1 MSDLQLALLMLGIVI
16 IAAVIFYN
24 WRQERNMRLEAE
36 ERFHPPA
43 HDVLMDDLD
52 DGPTLRTD
60 SLLEAVGR
68 DAFDDNADYAQAL
81 PPENHVPQT
90 VAYNSAAETQQY
102 ETSQSEAPRY
112 PQKIEPS
119 FSDDWMADDEAQ
131 APIVRKVAAEP
142 ATEEPAPEIAPT
154 TSAKPS
160 VGHNPVP
167 LSAPQREEQISLPEG
182 VNQQIDLIALL
193 YLSQPASGLTLRE
206 FLLSLADIDKPIY
219 AYGLDDDGTWQL
231 LTREQES
238 IQFTRAVCNVQ
249 LADRAGPIAKTTLSR
264 FQQAVDSMGAQ
275 LAAHIEW
282 LGSADPLR
290 YASELDQFCIEVDK
304 MVGFHLVQ
312 GESGPF
318 TGTKLRGLAE
328 AGGLVLHDDGSF
340 HHESEH
346 RQQTFSMVNQDNTP
360 FSVEMLRT
368 SVIRGVM
375 FQLDIPRVKN
385 CQEVFNHMVLMAR
398 QMESSLNA
406 RLVDDNQ
413 RPLGDTQIEK
423 IRQQLK
429 VIHAKMVTRGIV
441 PGSDNALRLFS

>member
-1 MSDLQLALLMLGIVI
+1 MSDLQLALLMLGIAI

-36 ERFHPPA
+36 ERFHAPGR
-43 HDVLMDDLD
+43 DVLMDDLD
-52 DGPTLRTD
+52 DGPVLRTD
-60 SLLEAVGR
+60 SLPQASER
-68 DAFDDNADYAQAL
+68 DPFEDNADYRQAL
-81 PPENHVPQT
+81 PEEDQGLQAAAYGEPPETP
-90 VAYNSAAETQQY
+90 QY
-102 ETSQSEAPRY
+102 ETTQYEAPPY
-112 PQKIEPS
+112 QEKIEPS
-119 FSDDWMADDEAQ
+119 FSDNWMDDED
-131 APIVRKVAAEP
+131 PEPTVRKATAQPAEVKP
-142 ATEEPAPEIAPT
+142 AREIA
-154 TSAKPS
+154 SAASPVSSLDSK
-160 VGHNPVP
+160 PVP
-167 LSAPQREEQISLPEG
+167 VSAPQREEQVSLPEG

-206 FLLSLADIDKPIY
+206 FLLSLADLDKPIY
-219 AYGLDDDGTWQL
+219 AYGLDADGVWQL
-231 LTREQES
+231 LTREQEA

-249 LADRAGPIAKTTLSR
+249 LADRAGPISRTTLNR
-264 FQQAVDSMGAQ
+264 FQQAVDTMGAQ

-290 YASELDQFCIEVDK
+290 YASELDQFCMEVDK

-312 GESGPF
+312 GENGPF

-328 AGGLVLHDDGSF
+328 AGGLILHDDGSF

-346 RQQTFSMVNQDNTP
+346 SQQTFSMVNQDNNP
-360 FSVEMLRT
+360 FSVDMLRT

-398 QMESSLNA
+398 QMESSLSA

>member
-36 ERFHPPA
+36 GRFDAPSR
-43 HDVLMDDLD
+43 DVLMDDLD
-52 DGPTLRTD
+52 DGPVLRTD
-60 SLLEAVGR
+60 SMLQPAER
-68 DAFDDNADYAQAL
+68 DAFDENADDEQAL
-81 PPENHVPQT
+81 PEEERDPQAAAYDSVP
-90 VAYNSAAETQQY
+90 AMPQY
-102 ETSQSEAPRY
+102 EASQYEATPY
-112 PQKIEPS
+112 QEKIEPS
-119 FSDDWMADDEAQ
+119 FSDSWVDDDEDQ
-131 APIVRKVAAEP
+131 EPTIRKPAAEL
-142 ATEEPAPEIAPT
+142 ATAMPDPEIAPASSPRP
-154 TSAKPS
+154 SADSK
-160 VGHNPVP
+160 PVP
-167 LSAPQREEQISLPEG
+167 ISAPQREEQISLPES

-206 FLLSLADIDKPIY
+206 FLLSLADLDKPIY
-219 AYGLDDDGTWQL
+219 AYGLDADGVWQL
-231 LTREQES
+231 LTREQEAT
-238 IQFTRAVCNVQ
+238 QFTRAVCNVQ
-249 LADRAGPIAKTTLSR
+249 LADRAGPIAKTTLNR
-264 FQQAVDSMGAQ
+264 FQQAVDTMGAQ

-340 HHESEH
+340 HHESELS
-346 RQQTFSMVNQDNTP
+346 QQTFSMVNQDNNP

-398 QMESSLNA
+398 QMENSLSA